1 MDKLDGGSE
10 WGWERTV
17 RVMTI
22 IGQGKD
28 RPTGQ
33 EMLKSKPRPQE
44 SRTAISQSQPAF
56 EFLDRDKT
64 IVVFCDKCRRSPD
77 TARAL
82 GRVSGIAVT
91 HSRPG
96 QQLPSGL
103 LKATLLHPGH
113 HLSQTI
119 FFAFPTLSTFFSCC
133 RSLLLQPQI
142 TQIAHF
148 GPTHRPTMAS
158 FLEDLWGSVFTPGP
172 TPTLVVATNATFAVL
187 QAVLAILLLLTHS
200 IHLAVLSALCGGL
213 WWGINWFIAELQK
226 AEKAEEEARRLRKRR
241 TLREGSGKSDE
252 ADVEDDEDEEEEE
265 DENEYD
271 DETET
276 ELAARAAREQTPTGT
291 ISALRVRGGPQK
303 ILAVMQSAAAARR
316 AGVLEADDADDAS
329 SSSVY
334 IRGGPG
340 KFAAMADAQAADAQA
355 AAGADARG
363 RRSGG
368 ENGESGSASTDSEWE
383 KVSDR

>member
-1 MDKLDGGSE
+1 
-10 WGWERTV
+10 
-17 RVMTI
+17 
-22 IGQGKD
+22 
-28 RPTGQ
+28 
-33 EMLKSKPRPQE
+33 
-44 SRTAISQSQPAF
+44 
-56 EFLDRDKT
+56 
-64 IVVFCDKCRRSPD
+64 
-77 TARAL
+77 
-82 GRVSGIAVT
+82 
-91 HSRPG
+91 
-96 QQLPSGL
+96 
-103 LKATLLHPGH
+103 
-113 HLSQTI
+113 
-119 FFAFPTLSTFFSCC
+119 
-133 RSLLLQPQI
+133 
-142 TQIAHF
+142 
-148 GPTHRPTMAS
+148 MAS

-172 TPTLVVATNATFAVL
+172 TPTLVVATNVTFAVL

-226 AEKAEEEARRLRKRR
+226 AEKAEEEARRLRQRR

-252 ADVEDDEDEEEEE
+252 ADVEDDEEEDEEE
-265 DENEYD
+265 DENEIEYD

-276 ELAARAAREQTPTGT
+276 ELAARAGREQTPTGT

-316 AGVLEADDADDAS
+316 AGVLEADDPYDGS
-329 SSSVY
+329 SSGVY

-363 RRSGG
+363 RKSGG